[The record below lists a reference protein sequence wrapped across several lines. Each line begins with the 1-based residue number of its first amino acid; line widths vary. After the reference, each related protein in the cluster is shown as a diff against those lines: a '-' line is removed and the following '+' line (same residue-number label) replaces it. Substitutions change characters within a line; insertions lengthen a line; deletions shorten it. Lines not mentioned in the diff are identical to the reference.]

1 MDTEVSNEH
10 ENDIFE
16 QIPKSIHMTQT
27 KNSNFVMFIDLKK
40 RGKETKKG
48 FKRFTT
54 TAETTELDG

>member
-1 MDTEVSNEH
+1 
-10 ENDIFE
+10 
-16 QIPKSIHMTQT
+16 
-27 KNSNFVMFIDLKK
+27 MFIDLKK